1 MTATSN
7 VSPRAIPEAQTDVHS
22 LNIIV
27 VFCALGLGAS
37 RRLAT
42 YGLDLSAR
50 AVVTCCTLAIG

>member
-42 YGLDLSAR
+42 YGLGLFF
-50 AVVTCCTLAIG
+50 